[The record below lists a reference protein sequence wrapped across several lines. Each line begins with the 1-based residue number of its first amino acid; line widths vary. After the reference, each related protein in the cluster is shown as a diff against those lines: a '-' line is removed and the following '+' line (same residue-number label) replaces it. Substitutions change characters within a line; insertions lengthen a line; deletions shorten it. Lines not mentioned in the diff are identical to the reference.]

1 VRFSNMAYVLDKKK
15 LEGLRVKFA
24 ELCSKDADDQM
35 EFFLKSFIFALDERW
50 KEVTVLRAKYGKY
63 LKDLGNGAKDLNFVQ
78 AADFLQK
85 NDKTRIAQQIKD
97 ELADID
103 LDNNKAISFIEYLC
117 LHYKALILIEYYK
130 RTELKP
136 AEDLSNDGIG
146 IVGVGDKILD
156 ELFYP
161 KVGLPPELIEAIE
174 AFTAKKKELEARRRD
189 LENKA
194 AQGGV
199 KGNAA
204 ANELAQ
210 LDAADKTTMNRQEVT
225 LDAARRKAMKTS
237 SDVALD
243 KKKKEEEAARKK
255 AEDDARARMAE
266 RKKAFEAQGSAAP
279 VNSAIEQF
287 KPTNLK
293 KTNTVDKSG
302 PYTK

>member
-1 VRFSNMAYVLDKKK
+1 VDKKK
-15 LEGLRVKFA
+15 VEALRGKFV
-24 ELCSKDADDQM
+24 ELCKKDVDDQM

-50 KEVTVLRAKYGKY
+50 KEVSVLRQKYGKY

-85 NDKTRIAQQIKD
+85 NGKTRIAQQIKD

-103 LDNNKAISFIEYLC
+103 LDDNKAISFIEYLC
-117 LHYKALILIEYYK
+117 LHYKAMILIEFYK
-130 RTELKP
+130 RTETKP
-136 AEDLSNDGIG
+136 TEDLTED
-146 IVGVGDKILD
+146 GVGIIGVGEKILD

-174 AFTAKKKELEARRRD
+174 AFTAKKKELEGRRKD
-189 LENKA
+189 LESKA

-210 LDAADKTTMNRQEVT
+210 IDAADRTTMNRQEVT

-243 KKKKEEEAARKK
+243 KKKKAEE
-255 AEDDARARMAE
+255 AE
-266 RKKAFEAQGSAAP
+266 RKKAEEDARAKMAERRKAFESQGTGTAVVKDIAGF
-279 VNSAIEQF
+279 NSS
-287 KPTNLK
+287 KLK
-293 KTNTVDKSG
+293 KAATVDKSK
-302 PYTK
+302 PIVKN